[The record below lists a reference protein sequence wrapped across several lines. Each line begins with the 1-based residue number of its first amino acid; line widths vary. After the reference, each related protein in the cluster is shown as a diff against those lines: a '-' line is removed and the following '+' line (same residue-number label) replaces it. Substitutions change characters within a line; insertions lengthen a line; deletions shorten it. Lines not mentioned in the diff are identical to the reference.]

1 MDCPCER
8 LVVAVG
14 KDNGSKEAIRWAVA
28 NKIRSPNDVLILLH
42 VVSRLPGPMGTEI
55 YQSEVN
61 NTLFVHYVRTVVQP
75 MMSLLKSSISAHV
88 NVQMKLSR
96 NNHRDKGTMEEA
108 RNLRATT
115 LIIGSNGRSSL
126 FSSKPKVSAL
136 GQYCAKNR
144 PYGMA
149 VCVID
154 KGGKLVLSKD
164 ADAPSSVSNSASPAS
179 SGRASGQISPGQSG
193 RFQRGGGS
201 GPGTGTSTPS
211 SMDGGG
217 GFPRRG
223 GGGMSG
229 GGGGGGGGGG
239 SFGGRGGGS
248 MGGTLGASGGLEPT
262 YSGTFGDGSDGPPQ
276 ALDPLR
282 TSPAHA
288 LNASRPPY
296 ASDARSSPS
305 RSAMPP
311 PPLDPGAPL
320 RPSGLGPRGS
330 MNERGM
336 GGGGGL
342 PMGANGS
349 GTMLPVY
356 GSQPGGAGMG
366 GAAGMGGGGGAVGMS
381 SSGSPSTSGSTNLLL
396 SGRRFPRAGSSD
408 SSPTSSASSPSW
420 NRPGGVPGGGT
431 AGGSFQQGQGGG
443 VQDPVA
449 VGLAAG
455 LQGDALED
463 FVAWRRGNPM
473 ASYVQQQEYIL
484 DAHRRMAAGGAG
496 GSMMMAMQ
504 QQQQQQWKGQAPV
517 LTSMNSL
524 GSGASGDEASVS
536 VFFLANVHL
545 LRSAWPIRRPA
556 QGATAHAPAFSFE
569 TPQTTCASACAHFGD
584 ASILPTI
591 PLPSPLLTFES
602 TQKSILPAIPSPSP
616 LPSFHPHHNSL
627 PYPPFQDDLRKEL
640 ERMRLRAAE
649 AEAAQAEAELRAQR
663 LMLEAQSSVR
673 QVEAAQ
679 WQKELETAARVEQAA
694 LEALTAQA
702 AAEEARRAAEAE
714 LQRKDAAR
722 KEVAAKAAELEV
734 QAKRRKEAEMRA
746 LNGGGVGGSS
756 VGSSG
761 SNGKGGGG
769 GGSGGAGAGGE
780 GVEGKEGEGESGE
793 ETVVQEGP
801 FVEYT
806 WEEMKACTEGF
817 SEQRKIGEGG
827 FGTVYLGTLHHTPV
841 AVKVLKS
848 RDHHKAKTEF
858 RQEVAVL
865 SQIQHPHVVMLLA
878 CCSSHFCLVYEYMA
892 GGSLDE
898 RLRCTKG
905 TAPLL
910 WHSRLRI
917 AAEVASALLVL
928 HNRPV
933 PIVHRDL
940 KPANILLDKNLVAK
954 LADVGLA
961 RLMPANDDSSGNGNA
976 VMRTYARE
984 SVAVGTFAYMD
995 PEFQRTGEYGPKS
1008 DVYALGI
1015 VLLDLL
1021 TGLRPNA
1028 FEGLED
1034 AVDDDDEEA
1043 LAALLDKTA
1052 GDWPVPL
1059 AMELAKMALKCS
1071 EMRRRSRPDL
1081 AKVVMPVLEKAREVA
1096 AKVEEEVEGNAW
1108 RAGSL
1113 PSPHKAASCFFC
1125 PLTKEVMQDPVL
1137 AADGHTYERA
1147 AIAKWLAEGNSTS
1160 PMTHDPLPNTDVMP
1174 NHAIRA
1180 MITEWRNGKK

>member
-1 MDCPCER
+1 
-8 LVVAVG
+8 
-14 KDNGSKEAIRWAVA
+14 
-28 NKIRSPNDVLILLH
+28 
-42 VVSRLPGPMGTEI
+42 GTEI

-136 GQYCAKNR
+136 GQYCAKYR

-154 KGGKLVLSKD
+154 KGGKLVLSKE
-164 ADAPSSVSNSASPAS
+164 ADAPSSVSNSGSPAS

-223 GGGMSG
+223 GSVAGGM
-229 GGGGGGGGGG
+229 GGGGGG

-248 MGGTLGASGGLEPT
+248 MGGTPGASGVLEPT
-262 YSGTFGDGSDGPPQ
+262 YSGTFGDGGADGPPQ

-288 LNASRPPY
+288 FNASRPPY
-296 ASDARSSPS
+296 ASDARASPS

-330 MNERGM
+330 MNERAM
-336 GGGGGL
+336 GGGGGGGGGF

-356 GSQPGGAGMG
+356 GSQPGMGGGAGMG
-366 GAAGMGGGGGAVGMS
+366 SAGMGAGAGMGSAGMGSAGMGSAGMGAGAGMGGGGAVGMS

-420 NRPGGVPGGGT
+420 NRPGGAPGGGT
-431 AGGSFQQGQGGG
+431 AGGSFQQGNLQQQGQGQGQGGG
-443 VQDPVA
+443 GMQGQVGAQDAVA

-455 LQGDALED
+455 LQGEALED

-496 GSMMMAMQ
+496 GSLLMAMQQ
-504 QQQQQQWKGQAPV
+504 QQQQQQWKGQAPPV

-524 GSGASGDEASVS
+524 GSGVSGDEAS
-536 VFFLANVHL
+536 
-545 LRSAWPIRRPA
+545 
-556 QGATAHAPAFSFE
+556 
-569 TPQTTCASACAHFGD
+569 
-584 ASILPTI
+584 
-591 PLPSPLLTFES
+591 
-602 TQKSILPAIPSPSP
+602 
-616 LPSFHPHHNSL
+616 
-627 PYPPFQDDLRKEL
+627 DDLRKEL

-673 QVEAAQ
+673 QVEVAQ
-679 WQKELETAARVEQAA
+679 RQKELETAARVEQAA

-702 AAEEARRAAEAE
+702 AAEEARRATEAE

-722 KEVAAKAAELEV
+722 KEAAAKVAELEV
-734 QAKRRKEAEMRA
+734 QAKRRKEAEMRV
-746 LNGGGVGGSS
+746 LNGASGSGGGSA
-756 VGSSG
+756 GSSG

-769 GGSGGAGAGGE
+769 GGAGGAGAGAGVGGE
-780 GVEGKEGEGESGE
+780 GVEGKEGEGESE
-793 ETVVQEGP
+793 EGAVVQEGP
-801 FVEYT
+801 FVEHT

-827 FGTVYLGTLHHTPV
+827 FGTVYLGTLHHTAV

-848 RDHHKAKTEF
+848 RDHQKAKTEF

-961 RLMPANDDSSGNGNA
+961 RLMPAGDDSSGNGNA

-1043 LAALLDKTA
+1043 LAALLDKSA

-1096 AKVEEEVEGNAW
+1096 ARVEEEMEGNAW
-1108 RAGSL
+1108 RTANL
-1113 PSPHKAASCFFC
+1113 PSPNKAASCFFC

-1160 PMTHDPLPNTDVMP
+1160 PMTHEPLPNTDVMP

>member
-1 MDCPCER
+1 MASDMDCPCER

-14 KDNGSKEAIRWAVA
+14 KDNASKEAIRWAVA
-28 NKIRSPNDVLILLH
+28 NKIRSSNDVLILLH

-88 NVQMKLSR
+88 NVQMKLAR
-96 NNHRDKGTMEEA
+96 HNHRDKGTMEEA
-108 RNLRATT
+108 RNLGATT
-115 LIIGSNGRSSL
+115 LVVGSNGRSSL
-126 FSSKPKVSAL
+126 FSMKPKISAL
-136 GQYCAKNR
+136 GQYCAKYR

-149 VCVID
+149 VSVVE
-154 KGGKLVLSKD
+154 KGGKVVLSKD
-164 ADAPSSVSNSASPAS
+164 ADAPSSVSNSGSPAS

-193 RFQRGGGS
+193 RFQRKGGGGS
-201 GPGTGTSTPS
+201 GPGSGAGTGASTPN

-223 GGGMSG
+223 GSVAGMSG
-229 GGGGGGGGGG
+229 MGGGGGG
-239 SFGGRGGGS
+239 SFGGRSNSGGVGGGV
-248 MGGTLGASGGLEPT
+248 GGGGGGVTPEVSGVLEPT
-262 YSGTFGDGSDGPPQ
+262 YSGTFSDGVEGQAQ

-282 TSPAHA
+282 TSPARA
-288 LNASRPPY
+288 LNPDPRSNPNRLLL
-296 ASDARSSPS
+296 ASDVRSSPS
-305 RSAMPP
+305 RAAMPTP
-311 PPLDPGAPL
+311 PSALSALDSSAPLL

-330 MNERGM
+330 MNERVLGGVGGLSM
-336 GGGGGL
+336 GGNGSGTLQPVYGTQPGGGGG
-342 PMGANGS
+342 
-349 GTMLPVY
+349 
-356 GSQPGGAGMG
+356 GGP
-366 GAAGMGGGGGAVGMS
+366 VGMS
-381 SSGSPSTSGSTNLLL
+381 SSGSPSTSGSTNLLMT
-396 SGRRFPRAGSSD
+396 GRRFPRAGSSD
-408 SSPTSSASSPSW
+408 SSPTSSTSSPNW
-420 NRPGGVPGGGT
+420 NRPGAPGGGT
-431 AGGSFQQGQGGG
+431 SSAAAAAAAAANLQQGQGVGG
-443 VQDPVA
+443 PQDAVA

-455 LQGDALED
+455 LQGEALED

-473 ASYVQQQEYIL
+473 ATYAQQQEYIL
-484 DAHRRMAAGGAG
+484 EAQRRMATGGAG
-496 GSMMMAMQ
+496 MMAMMQ
-504 QQQQQQWKGQAPV
+504 QQQQQQWKGQVPG
-517 LTSMNSL
+517 LMSMNSL
-524 GSGASGDEASVS
+524 GSGASADEG
-536 VFFLANVHL
+536 N
-545 LRSAWPIRRPA
+545 
-556 QGATAHAPAFSFE
+556 
-569 TPQTTCASACAHFGD
+569 
-584 ASILPTI
+584 
-591 PLPSPLLTFES
+591 
-602 TQKSILPAIPSPSP
+602 
-616 LPSFHPHHNSL
+616 
-627 PYPPFQDDLRKEL
+627 DDLRKEL

-649 AEAAQAEAELRAQR
+649 AERAQAEAELRAQR
-663 LMLEAQSSVR
+663 LMMEAETSVRAVEAQQR
-673 QVEAAQ
+673 
-679 WQKELETAARVEQAA
+679 QKELETAARMEQAA
-694 LEALTAQA
+694 LEAMTAQA
-702 AAEEARRAAEAE
+702 AAEQARRATEAE
-714 LQRKDAAR
+714 VLRKAAAR
-722 KEVAAKAAELEV
+722 KEAAAKVAELEV
-734 QAKRRKEAEMRA
+734 QAKRRKEAELRA
-746 LNGGGVGGSS
+746 LNGSMGGNS

-769 GGSGGAGAGGE
+769 SGSGGEGAGGSGEGGE
-780 GVEGKEGEGESGE
+780 QKQQGSGGSA
-793 ETVVQEGP
+793 VGSGSGSPVMQEGP
-801 FVEYT
+801 FVEHT
-806 WEEMKACTEGF
+806 WEEMKACTDNF
-817 SEQRKIGEGG
+817 SDARKIGEGG
-827 FGTVYLGTLHHTPV
+827 FGTVFLGTLHHTPV

-848 RDHHKAKTEF
+848 RDHHKVQNEF

-865 SQIQHPHVVMLLA
+865 SRIQHPHVVMLLA
-878 CCSSHFCLVYEYMA
+878 CCSSHFCLIYEYMA

-898 RLRCTKG
+898 RLRCAKG
-905 TAPLL
+905 CSPLL

-961 RLMPANDDSSGNGNA
+961 RLMPAADDSSGNGNA

-1034 AVDDDDEEA
+1034 AVDDEDEDA

-1059 AMELAKMALKCS
+1059 AMEIAKMALKCS

-1081 AKVVMPVLEKAREVA
+1081 ATVVMPVLEKAREIA
-1096 AKVEEEVEGNAW
+1096 SKVEEEVEAAPW
-1108 RAGSL
+1108 KAGSM
-1113 PSPHKAASCFFC
+1113 PSPRKAASCFFC

-1160 PMTHDPLPNTDVMP
+1160 PMTQELLPNTDVMP

-1180 MITEWRNGKK
+1180 MITEWRDGK